1 MSCYDISIGV
11 HTPQSVEV
19 RLRKKGIRLVKLINL
34 IVVAVSSVM
43 AFSSGAET
51 VDPAAFGLS
60 PDAEP
65 GVNVA
70 AMRKALT
77 GGKRTVK
84 VSKRG
89 VYRVDDSIFFD
100 DDTELECVPGVVFQ
114 RTRKYPN
121 MFVNRAAYEGG
132 VNRNITIRNLEV
144 SVNGFEE
151 LPGLETKCFGLRGNV
166 AFFHV
171 KNVKVLGYVCRDM
184 EARCYAIHFSDF
196 DGFVLDGFEILG
208 KKDGVHLNGGKNFV
222 IRNGVLRTGDDGIA
236 LNASDWPS
244 SAPFIGTIE
253 NGLVENIVD
262 LEGGTCNFV
271 RVLTGAVPEWHEGIV
286 VRRGEPIRVGN
297 RIYFVQ
303 GPVSKQE
310 YVSRTM
316 PQHTQGTWTSPEG
329 VSFLYLQDDGC
340 RTMDIRNVVFR
351 NLTMGAKRGF
361 LCYMDDNAW
370 ARSLHPE
377 VPDADV
383 PHAQITVENVMMTTG
398 YPLINGCGNLDVTLK
413 NVFRVQA
420 APLVSMGS
428 FNGRPVVQCIRV
440 SGLTCPEKGDDFV
453 FRGAGIDA
461 KVVLESVGAT
471 RNPVLKSVG
480 GAKAV
485 LEPVR

>member
-1 MSCYDISIGV
+1 MMKAIL
-11 HTPQSVEV
+11 T
-19 RLRKKGIRLVKLINL
+19 
-34 IVVAVSSVM
+34 IVLMMAMTAV
-43 AFSSGAET
+43 AET
-51 VDPAAFGLS
+51 VDPASFGLS

-65 GVNVA
+65 SVNVA

-77 GGKRTVK
+77 GGNRTVK

-100 DDTELECVPGVVFQ
+100 DDTVLECVPGVVFQ
-114 RTRKYPN
+114 RTRNYPN
-121 MFVNRAAYEGG
+121 VFVNRAAYEGG
-132 VNRNITIRNLEV
+132 VNRNITIRNLEI
-144 SVNGFEE
+144 SVNGFEGR
-151 LPGLETKCFGLRGNV
+151 PGLETRCFGLRGNV

-171 KNVKVLGYVCRDM
+171 QNVKVYGFVCRDM
-184 EARCYAIHFSDF
+184 EAGCYAIHFADF

-208 KKDGVHLNGGKNFV
+208 KKDGVHLNGGKNFI

-286 VRRGEPIRVGN
+286 VRRGEPVRVGK
-297 RIYFVQ
+297 RIYFVE

-316 PQHTQGTWTSPEG
+316 PQHTQGSWKSPEG
-329 VSFLYLQDDGC
+329 VSFLFLQDDGC
-340 RTMDIRNVVFR
+340 RTMDIRNVVLR
-351 NLTMGAKRGF
+351 NLTMHARRGIM
-361 LCYMDDNAW
+361 CYMDDNPW

-377 VPDADV
+377 VPAADM
-383 PHAQITVENVMMTTG
+383 PHTQFTLENVLATTD
-398 YPLINGCGNLDVTLK
+398 YPVIFGNGNLDASIK
-413 NVFRVQA
+413 NVFRAQA
-420 APLVSMGS
+420 APLVSMGT
-428 FNGRPVVQCIRV
+428 FNGRPVVQRIRV
-440 SGLTCPEKGDDFV
+440 SGLTCPEKGVDFV

-471 RNPVLKSVG
+471 RKPILKSG
-480 GAKAV
+480 DGAKA
-485 LEPVR
+485 EIKSIY

>member
-1 MSCYDISIGV
+1 MKAMKLVLWSMLAMAL
-11 HTPQSVEV
+11 SV
-19 RLRKKGIRLVKLINL
+19 
-34 IVVAVSSVM
+34 S
-43 AFSSGAET
+43 AET

-65 GVNVA
+65 SVNVV
-70 AMRKALT
+70 AMRKALS

-84 VSKRG
+84 IAKRG
-89 VYRVDDSIFFD
+89 VYRVDDTIFLD
-100 DDTELECVPGVVFQ
+100 DDTVLECVPGVVFQ
-114 RTRKYPN
+114 RTRNYPN

-144 SVNGFEE
+144 SVNGFEGR
-151 LPGLETKCFGLRGNV
+151 PGLETKCFGLCGNV

-171 KNVKVLGYVCRDM
+171 KNVTVCGFSCRDM
-184 EARCYAIHFSDF
+184 EAGCYAIHFADF
-196 DGFVLDGFEILG
+196 DGVTLDGFEIFG

-222 IRNGVLRTGDDGIA
+222 VRNGVLRTGDDGIA

-262 LEGGTCNFV
+262 LEGGACNFV
-271 RVLTGAVPEWHEGIV
+271 RVLTGAVPDWHEGIV
-286 VRRGEPIRVGN
+286 VRRGEPVRVGR
-297 RIYFVQ
+297 RIYFVE

-316 PQHTQGTWTSPEG
+316 PQHTHGSWKSPEG

-351 NLTMGAKRGF
+351 NMTMGAKRGF
-361 LCYMDDNAW
+361 LCYMDDNEW

-377 VPDADV
+377 VPDADA
-383 PHAQITVENVMMTTG
+383 PHAQITVENVMMATG
-398 YPLINGCGNLDVTLK
+398 FPLINGCGNLDVTLK

-420 APLVSMGS
+420 VPLLSMGS
-428 FNGRPVVQCIRV
+428 FNGRPVVQRVRV
-440 SGLTCPEKGDDFV
+440 SGLTYPEKSDDFV
-453 FRGAGIDA
+453 FQGAGIDA
-461 KVVLESVGAT
+461 EVVVGTGQTRKPTLKVSHGARALMT
-471 RNPVLKSVG
+471 KSS
-480 GAKAV
+480 
-485 LEPVR
+485 L